1 MIHAEASPN
10 PKQMGVCAMLQ
21 PRSYPAFVAKALV
34 LENEPFEAMVD
45 DDNPWMEGFVLVTTV
60 SLLAGLAAAIG
71 SFLTALT
78 LPAPESLYVTLLQ
91 GGRQLAAT
99 AALSPAE
106 VERFVSEIWAIVAL
120 VTGYAG
126 GWSHL
131 LPILSLPGLAIV
143 WWLFFS
149 VLAFGV
155 GRAMGSRASLNAT
168 FGAAGLIVA
177 PLIFFI
183 FNIAP
188 FAGPNLAL
196 IGVWSL
202 LIGYRAIQ
210 VSQELEWRQAAIAT
224 LIVYAAGFLLVAA
237 LVAAFGIG
245 YAAGGFR

>member
-1 MIHAEASPN
+1 
-10 PKQMGVCAMLQ
+10 MLQ
-21 PRSYPAFVAKALV
+21 PRSYPAFIAKALV

-45 DDNPWMEGFVLVTTV
+45 DDNPWMEGFVLVATV
-60 SLLAGLAAAIG
+60 SLLAGVAAAVG

-78 LPAPESLYVTLLQ
+78 LPAPDGLYITILQ
-91 GGRQLAAT
+91 GGRQLAIA
-99 AALSPAE
+99 AALSPAA
-106 VERFVSEIWAIVAL
+106 VERIISEVWMLVAL

-131 LPILSLPGLAIV
+131 LPILSIPGFAII
-143 WWLFFS
+143 WWLFFG

-155 GRAMGSRASLNAT
+155 GRAMGSNASINAT
-168 FGAAGLIVA
+168 LGAAALIVA

-183 FNIAP
+183 FNIVP
-188 FAGPNLAL
+188 FAGPNPAP
-196 IGVWSL
+196 IAIWSL

-224 LIVYAAGFLLVAA
+224 LIVYVAGFLAVAA
-237 LVAAFGIG
+237 LVVAFGLG